1 MWANWAV
8 LVTTL
13 LSAVL
18 LYLFRGRYKRLDID
32 LDISESEDP
41 PYKYKRLNS

>member
-18 LYLFRGRYKRLDID
+18 LYLFRGRYRRLDID
-32 LDISESEDP
+32 LDISESDP